1 VTQKQAAVTVTDASG
16 VKDLVVPLGTTVT
29 GLLSMLDIDSSDPSL
44 QITGADGRPL
54 NLGAVL
60 GTDLPQGVLIS
71 ITSGRERQ
79 RQEKRAIERASDPW
93 FRPSLALSICALLAF
108 AMDAVLIFC
117 TLFAQ
122 LLTIIAGVPWW
133 APLTIGVLS
142 LALCLVVLYQ
152 KHVHSNAGLLSGWTL
167 GAGLSFL
174 GVLPALGSAGIYLEA
189 SQISTMSQVA
199 ALLFPLWG
207 ATGVALGLWLWRPT
221 PLTSAHALSW
231 GVLTASATVLTYLNA
246 SLTRVAPF
254 AIACAVC
261 AITASPSLSVRIP
274 ATQLLDM
281 PLVTTSAPTVRAP
294 EVPSPS
300 RITGRRV
307 NRTVTD
313 ATSRTRLVQYLGLG
327 LIIVAV
333 PVIYSMIGI
342 HSWQQIASLVLVCAS
357 VIALVVVPRER
368 RWASSRVVPRVGA
381 VILLAT
387 LLISPAS
394 RALLG
399 TPIAA
404 AVLVFIGCV
413 SLLWTRLRSGKEQ
426 SALIGRFTDIFQALS
441 LTVVFP
447 AAFFAADLFELVR
460 QVAS

>member
-1 VTQKQAAVTVTDASG
+1 MVPPLPCSKHLRPAGICNGRGSDLLHSLCPAIDHHCGRTVVGAFDNRY
-16 VKDLVVPLGTTVT
+16 PLAC
-29 GLLSMLDIDSSDPSL
+29 SL
-44 QITGADGRPL
+44 PCCPL
-54 NLGAVL
+54 
-60 GTDLPQGVLIS
+60 P
-71 ITSGRERQ
+71 
-79 RQEKRAIERASDPW
+79 KR
-93 FRPSLALSICALLAF
+93 
-108 AMDAVLIFC
+108 
-117 TLFAQ
+117 
-122 LLTIIAGVPWW
+122 
-133 APLTIGVLS
+133 
-142 LALCLVVLYQ
+142 
-152 KHVHSNAGLLSGWTL
+152 VHSNAGLLSGWTL
-167 GAGLSFL
+167 AAGLSFL

-404 AVLVFIGCV
+404 AVLIFIGCV

>member
-1 VTQKQAAVTVTDASG
+1 MALKQAAVTVTDASG
-16 VKDLVVPLGTTVT
+16 TQDLIVPLGTTVT
-29 GLLSMLDIDSSDPSL
+29 GLLSMLDIDSTDPSL
-44 QITGADGRPL
+44 QITGADGRAL

-79 RQEKRAIERASDPW
+79 IQEQRAIERTSDPW

-152 KHVHSNAGLLSGWTL
+152 ERVHSNAGLLSGWTL
-167 GAGLSFL
+167 AAGLSFL

-342 HSWQQIASLVLVCAS
+342 HRWCWYAHQSLRWSLFPASAAGL
-357 VIALVVVPRER
+357 PRELFPAWER
-368 RWASSRVVPRVGA
+368 SFCLQRCLFPPPPEPFLALPLRQLFLSSSVVFLFCG
-381 VILLAT
+381 LACV
-387 LLISPAS
+387 
-394 RALLG
+394 RAKNNPHLLG
-399 TPIAA
+399 ALPI
-404 AVLVFIGCV
+404 FSKHCH
-413 SLLWTRLRSGKEQ
+413 
-426 SALIGRFTDIFQALS
+426 
-441 LTVVFP
+441 
-447 AAFFAADLFELVR
+447 
-460 QVAS
+460 